1 LAGEPAPA
9 PEKAPWADLWR
20 DGRGVYS
27 ALVIG
32 GVILHALQILV
43 INIVMPTVVADVG
56 GAAYYTWPA
65 MIYTIGTIVG
75 SASVGPV
82 WAALGRRYGTVVS
95 ALAFGAGTIG
105 CALAPDMVMLIGAR
119 AVQGF
124 SGGLIVGGG
133 MALVSAFYTDSQRRR
148 VLAAHQGTWM
158 FAQLC
163 GPLVG
168 GAFAEIGWWRGSF
181 WALVPIVAIFAVLAW
196 TRIPDE
202 APADASARQPG
213 FPVLRIILLASG
225 VLAASLSGPVDSAWF
240 RGLLIVGA
248 LALVALTFRVDD
260 RSPVRMYPSR
270 ALSLSSPVGLALM
283 ILFTGGMAQTSINL
297 FVPLLLQV
305 VHGVTPLFISFVSI
319 VISGGWTLGTFVVS
333 GWSGKSERIAL
344 ICGPMLMLGGLAV
357 MAATARLPML
367 WVITIAAFLFG
378 LGVGIHNV
386 HLIARTMARAA
397 KGEERITSSAMP
409 SIRSLGTA
417 FGAAMAG
424 GLSTAAGL
432 GNATDPVAVGRAVTW
447 VYGANLLPLVISVM
461 LMILLVRLDCRPGRG

>member
-1 LAGEPAPA
+1 LVNETATA
-9 PEKAPWADLWR
+9 PEKAPWSDLWR

-82 WAALGRRYGTVVS
+82 WAALGRRYGTVAS

-105 CALAPDMVMLIGAR
+105 CALAPDMAMLIGAR

-133 MALVSAFYTDSQRRR
+133 MALVSAFFTDSQRRR

-181 WALVPIVAIFAVLAW
+181 WTLVPIVAIFAVLAW
-196 TRIPDE
+196 TRIPEE
-202 APADASARQPG
+202 APEEKEARTRG
-213 FPVLRIILLASG
+213 FPILRIMLLASG
-225 VLAASLSGPVDSAWF
+225 VLAVALSGPVDSAWL
-240 RGLLIVGA
+240 RGLLIIGA

-260 RSPVRMYPSR
+260 RSPNRMYPSR

-319 VISGGWTLGTFVVS
+319 VISAGWTLGTFVVS
-333 GWSGKSERIAL
+333 GWSGTRERIAL
-344 ICGPMLMLGGLAV
+344 VSGPVLMLCGLAV
-357 MAATARLPML
+357 MAATAKLPL
-367 WVITIAAFLFG
+367 LPVITIAAFFFG
-378 LGVGIHNV
+378 VGVGIHNV
-386 HLIARTMARAA
+386 HLIARTMGRAA

-447 VYGANLLPLVISVM
+447 VYAANLLPLTLSVG
-461 LMILLVRLDCRPGRG
+461 LMILLVRLDRRG